1 VERRASIGTT
11 VTVLE
16 LLVCVFVIN
25 IHSTHAHHCSSTNH
39 PRHRLVIIVVGAIH
53 WIIVSSTWLQ
63 AVKVV
68 AKTSNSLAR
77 ENAENISLMLGEFY
91 RK

>member
-1 VERRASIGTT
+1 MFS
-11 VTVLE
+11 
-16 LLVCVFVIN
+16 
-25 IHSTHAHHCSSTNH
+25 
-39 PRHRLVIIVVGAIH
+39 
-53 WIIVSSTWLQ
+53 

-91 RK
+91 IKKKMSN